1 MLSSMRAGDSRLLS
15 GALSQARAGYE
26 SNRELQPASDEA
38 AAAVEHASDVA
49 RLLRENVVQGR
60 KVEGEEKERYRERA

>member
-1 MLSSMRAGDSRLLS
+1 MRAGDSRLLS

-26 SNRELQPASDEA
+26 LNRELQPASDEA
-38 AAAVEHASDVA
+38 TAAVKHASDVA